1 MKETALCIDFLNGD
15 CSLNEKCTWR
25 HSPYKT
31 PYLWQYKYVGGT
43 SWENFD
49 QRSNEDIEKVF
60 RDPCKT
66 ESGYTSYPK
75 LKVSFQ
81 HIPFAHE
88 SHFTDGIN
96 MLYRRLSTRFSVR
109 DNDDI
114 KLSVTHWKW
123 YWEKCKPT
131 NVWEEYKSGVGLPK
145 YIFFKEFQL
154 TFYISKSTPL
164 NKSIL

>member
-1 MKETALCIDFLNGD
+1 MEEAALCVDFLNGG

-31 PYLWQYKYVGGT
+31 PYLWQYKDFDSM

-49 QRSNEDIEKVF
+49 ERPNEDIEKAF
-60 RDPCKT
+60 CDPSKT
-66 ESGYTSYPK
+66 ESDYTSYLK

-81 HIPFAHE
+81 HIPSVYE
-88 SHFTDGIN
+88 SHFTDGNN
-96 MLYRRLSTRFSVR
+96 MLYRRLSTRSSVR

-114 KLSVTHWKW
+114 KLGVTHWKW

-131 NVWEEYKSGVGLPK
+131 NVWEEHKSGVGLPK
-145 YIFFKEFQL
+145 
-154 TFYISKSTPL
+154 
-164 NKSIL
+164 

>member
-1 MKETALCIDFLNGD
+1 MEETALCVDFLNGGF
-15 CSLNEKCTWR
+15 SLNEKCTWR

-31 PYLWQYKYVGGT
+31 PYLWQYKDVDSM

-49 QRSNEDIEKVF
+49 ERSNEDIEKAF
-60 RDPCKT
+60 CDPSKT
-66 ESGYTSYPK
+66 ESGYTSYLK

-81 HIPFAHE
+81 HIPSVHE
-88 SHFTDGIN
+88 SHFTDGNN
-96 MLYRRLSTRFSVR
+96 MLYRRLSTRSSVR

-114 KLSVTHWKW
+114 KLGVTHWKW

-145 YIFFKEFQL
+145 
-154 TFYISKSTPL
+154 
-164 NKSIL
+164 

>member
-1 MKETALCIDFLNGD
+1 MEEAALCVDFLNGG

-31 PYLWQYKYVGGT
+31 PYLWQYKDFDSM

-49 QRSNEDIEKVF
+49 ERPNEDIEKAF
-60 RDPCKT
+60 CNPSKN
-66 ESGYTSYPK
+66 ESDYTSYLK

-81 HIPFAHE
+81 HIPSVFE
-88 SHFTDGIN
+88 SHFTDGNN
-96 MLYRRLSTRFSVR
+96 MLYRRLSTRSSVR

-114 KLSVTHWKW
+114 KLGVTHWKW

-131 NVWEEYKSGVGLPK
+131 NVSEEYKSGVGLPK
-145 YIFFKEFQL
+145 
-154 TFYISKSTPL
+154 
-164 NKSIL
+164 

>member
-1 MKETALCIDFLNGD
+1 MEEAALCVDFLNGG

-25 HSPYKT
+25 HSSYKT
-31 PYLWQYKYVGGT
+31 PYLWQYKDFDSM

-49 QRSNEDIEKVF
+49 ERPNEDIEKAF
-60 RDPCKT
+60 CDPSKT
-66 ESGYTSYPK
+66 ESDYTSYLK

-81 HIPFAHE
+81 HIPSVYE
-88 SHFTDGIN
+88 SHFTDGNN
-96 MLYRRLSTRFSVR
+96 MLYRRLSTRSSVR

-114 KLSVTHWKW
+114 KLGVTHWKW

-145 YIFFKEFQL
+145 
-154 TFYISKSTPL
+154 
-164 NKSIL
+164 